1 MESLTDISLKYN
13 TDKSTAHKY
22 TKIYEKYL
30 NSIRNNTLNLLEIG
44 IGGYDNSEDGG
55 GSLKMWRD
63 YFIKGQIIGLD
74 IEKKILNLG
83 ERIHIFQGSQDS
95 KKDLDNILS
104 KFHKLDIIIDDGSH
118 LNKHQVKSFELL
130 FPYLNKGGYYFI
142 EDIQSSYILNYGGD
156 GFYLNNKKT
165 AINYFKTLI
174 DKINFQEIENPFFQS
189 DYFCKNITEI
199 HFYHNLIVIKK
210 DDNNEKSNIIL
221 NNRKYPKGKN
231 LLKLRKY
238 IKLIKYFMHL
248 LRSRYD
254 SLIDKFKF

>member
-30 NSIRNNTLNLLEIG
+30 SSIRNTTLNLLEIG

-130 FPYLNKGGYYFI
+130 F
-142 EDIQSSYILNYGGD
+142 
-156 GFYLNNKKT
+156 
-165 AINYFKTLI
+165 LI
-174 DKINFQEIENPFFQS
+174 
-189 DYFCKNITEI
+189 
-199 HFYHNLIVIKK
+199 
-210 DDNNEKSNIIL
+210 
-221 NNRKYPKGKN
+221 
-231 LLKLRKY
+231 
-238 IKLIKYFMHL
+238 
-248 LRSRYD
+248 
-254 SLIDKFKF
+254 